1 MYHNPVLLHKSIEGL
16 GIKPDG
22 IYVDVTFGGGGHSK
36 AILERLENGR
46 LFAFD
51 QDIDAVRNAINDDRF
66 TLIAQNFRYLK
77 NFLKLHGVTSV
88 DGILADLGVSSHQ
101 FDVAERGFSTRL
113 EGRLDM
119 RMNQSAPLSAYD
131 IINTY
136 SIEDLNKILRDYGEL
151 KNSYKVAR
159 AIVSARSEQEIETT
173 GELINAVKD
182 CFAPNKLNKSLA
194 MLFQAL
200 RIVVNDE
207 IDALKD
213 FLTQATEVLVPG
225 GRLVV
230 ISYHSLEDRL
240 VKNLIKTGN
249 FEGKLHKDFY
259 GNPLVSYTAV
269 NRKVIVPDEAEIKTN
284 SRARSARMRIAE
296 RTEMSNQVN
305 DKADDQGI

>member
-22 IYVDVTFGGGGHSK
+22 IYVDATFGGGGHSK
-36 AILERLENGR
+36 AIMEQLESGHLY
-46 LFAFD
+46 AFD
-51 QDIDAVRNAINDDRF
+51 QDIDALRNAIDDDRF
-66 TLIAQNFRYLK
+66 TLITQNFRYMK

-88 DGILADLGVSSHQ
+88 HGILADLGVSSHQ
-101 FDVAERGFSTRL
+101 FDVAERGFSTRFD
-113 EGRLDM
+113 GKLDM
-119 RMNQSAPLSAYD
+119 RMSQSASLSAYD
-131 IINTY
+131 IINSY
-136 SIEDLNKILRDYGEL
+136 PVEELNEIFRNYGEL
-151 KNSYKVAR
+151 KNSYKVAK
-159 AIVSARSEQEIETT
+159 AISAARDKQKIETT
-173 GELINAVKD
+173 GELINAVKG
-182 CFAPNKLNKSLA
+182 CFIPNKLNKSLA

-213 FLTQATEVLVPG
+213 FLTQATEILVPG

-259 GNPLVSYTAV
+259 GNPIVSYTAI
-269 NRKVIVPDEAEIKTN
+269 NRKVIIPDEEEIKTN
-284 SRARSARMRIAE
+284 SRARSARLRIAE
-296 RTEMSNQVN
+296 RTEMSNRIN
-305 DKADDQGI
+305 EN